1 MQGETR
7 EHWHRLCEQAANEK
21 APERLM
27 ALIEEI
33 DQLLEAKEQRLQQQR
48 AQETSA
54 E

>member
-1 MQGETR
+1 MQGEKR
-7 EHWHRLCEQAANEK
+7 EHWHRLCEKAAKEK
-21 APERLM
+21 DPERLM